1 MRSSTWRRH
10 YISSIWLRAGFRV
23 LLTAT
28 PFYNDVR
35 DFLGYIG
42 LLLPSNPDVKA
53 TFTSSRVRQIVE
65 APPGTEVERLLCI
78 REFVTKHILS
88 KERVTQTLAT
98 LRVDDENIAV
108 SIQWKRQPCAD
119 EYPTCELRL
128 GYAKLSPDGLLTT
141 RECDWRG
148 KALSLEDIVELV
160 NMRAAANKGA
170 RLVEAIQFMEDIK
183 GWDTAVA
190 GVCTIAEQAL
200 RGKPNSIE
208 EFNGMPRSSRRE
220 YTRKAGE
227 LHSKVSAIAERN
239 WMAIGAH
246 LSAELITKLT
256 FSKKVKAFAEFP
268 EAEQGTTIRRLN
280 QKVYKR
286 CAAPPGIGRNRDPVS
301 TMQL

>member
-1 MRSSTWRRH
+1 
-10 YISSIWLRAGFRV
+10 
-23 LLTAT
+23 
-28 PFYNDVR
+28 
-35 DFLGYIG
+35 
-42 LLLPSNPDVKA
+42 
-53 TFTSSRVRQIVE
+53 
-65 APPGTEVERLLCI
+65 
-78 REFVTKHILS
+78 
-88 KERVTQTLAT
+88 
-98 LRVDDENIAV
+98 
-108 SIQWKRQPCAD
+108 
-119 EYPTCELRL
+119 
-128 GYAKLSPDGLLTT
+128 
-141 RECDWRG
+141 
-148 KALSLEDIVELV
+148 
-160 NMRAAANKGA
+160 MRAAANKGA

-227 LHSKVSAIAERN
+227 LHSKVSAITERN

-301 TMQL
+301 TMQLSSQYSSCSVLRSRGRNETRRLRPDTMFNRRRRDVPFFKSLAGAHDLQVMEMGARGSGIVWASQRS